1 MRIQSRS
8 PVSRVPYAPRVSR
21 VRRALRPWGVVFG
34 LGVFTLFGSAPGN
47 AQDRSD
53 RLAFSVG
60 SFDVLNS
67 TRSGELGFEYRF
79 GPRAFELRP
88 VIGVA
93 VNSDE
98 GGYLLAGLRRD
109 FDLDGGWVLTPHF
122 GITLFD
128 EGDGK
133 DLGHAVEFRSGI
145 ELSYRIGDRSRLGLS
160 FYHLSNAGLDETN
173 PGSES
178 LVVVYS
184 FR

>member
-1 MRIQSRS
+1 MFALSR
-8 PVSRVPYAPRVSR
+8 PRLLPSFA
-21 VRRALRPWGVVFG
+21 ALPSLSLIAV
-34 LGVFTLFGSAPGN
+34 LSAVALCSVASSAS

-53 RLAFSVG
+53 RVAFCLG

-67 TRSGELGFEYRF
+67 TRSAELGFEVRF
-79 GPRAFELRP
+79 APRAFELRP
-88 VIGVA
+88 VVGVA

-98 GGYLLAGLRRD
+98 GGYVLAGLRRD
-109 FDLDGGWVLTPHF
+109 FDVSDRWILTPHF
-122 GITLFD
+122 GVTLFD

-133 DLGHAVEFRSGI
+133 DLGHEIEFRSGI
-145 ELSYRIGDRSRLGLS
+145 ELAFRLNERSRLGVS

-178 LVVVYS
+178 LVLVYS